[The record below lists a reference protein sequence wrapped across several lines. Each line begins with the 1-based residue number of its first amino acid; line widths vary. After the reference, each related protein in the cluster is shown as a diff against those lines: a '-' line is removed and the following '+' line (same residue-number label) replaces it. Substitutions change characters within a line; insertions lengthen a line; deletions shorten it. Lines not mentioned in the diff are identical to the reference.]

1 MNSNEI
7 ILFLLFLI
15 VIHLLSELVK
25 LKLKVFKMFRKKI
38 FAVLI
43 LIIVSLLCSCL
54 EDTQPPRLED
64 TQPPLKHTITKGK
77 HMTKVKI
84 YHSKGDI
91 LNDVVIEPEDNYVK
105 VLYQGTTLTIPASKN
120 KYGNYFTDVEC
131 IYFGDTA
138 MKESEKSGK
147 KIQYIILTLRH

>member
-1 MNSNEI
+1 MNSDEI

-25 LKLKVFKMFRKKI
+25 PKLKVFKMFRKKI

-77 HMTKVKI
+77 HTTKVKI

-91 LNDVVIEPEDNYVK
+91 LNDVVIESEDNHVK
-105 VLYQGTTLTIPASKN
+105 VLYQGASLTIPVPK
-120 KYGNYFTDVEC
+120 KPYYGSVEN

-138 MKESEKSGK
+138 MKVSEKSGK
-147 KIQYIILTLRH
+147 KIQYIILTLEY

>member
-77 HMTKVKI
+77 HITKVKI
-84 YHSKGDI
+84 YHSKGDM
-91 LNDVVIEPEDNYVK
+91 LNDVVMELEDNHVK
-105 VLYQGTTLTIPASKN
+105 VLYQDTTLTIPVSKKEYYVSN
-120 KYGNYFTDVEC
+120 IEN

-147 KIQYIILTLRH
+147 KIQYIILTLQY

>member
-1 MNSNEI
+1 MNSDEI

-25 LKLKVFKMFRKKI
+25 PKLKVFKMFRKKI

-77 HMTKVKI
+77 HTTKVKI

-91 LNDVVIEPEDNYVK
+91 LNDVVIESEDNHVK
-105 VLYQGTTLTIPASKN
+105 VLYQGASLTIPVPK
-120 KYGNYFTDVEC
+120 KLYYGSVEN

-147 KIQYIILTLRH
+147 KIQYIILTLEY